1 MPTDKSHE
9 SIPNIGVITFRLN
22 EVEKNLERDI
32 SKVLEKLDT
41 IIEKVNISELAQA
54 SSQVKLYK
62 LDSDVK
68 ELKRAEEKH
77 KEELVKVKV
86 SIAEKLGWG
95 AAGGGLISLI
105 LTFLKG
111 SGG

>member
-1 MPTDKSHE
+1 MSTDKANE
-9 SIPNIGVITFRLN
+9 PIPNFEIITFRLN

-41 IIEKVNISELAQA
+41 IIEKVNTSELVQA
-54 SSQVKLYK
+54 SSKVKLDK

-68 ELKRAEEKH
+68 ELKRSEEKH
-77 KEELVKVKV
+77 KDELVKVKISV
-86 SIAEKLGWG
+86 AEKLGWG

-105 LTFLKG
+105 VTFIKG